1 MRVDLTKCD
10 REISQIVFARCS
22 SSSIVRSVKIHRQP
36 RPFALVELS
45 NQQEANKLGA
55 QYGRSP
61 INDCVLI
68 YLRHEIEE
76 GRDRLEGLSTQ
87 SSSEQIDTQFIIPV

>member
-1 MRVDLTKCD
+1 MLVDLTKCD
-10 REISQIVFARCS
+10 RELCQLVFARCS
-22 SSSIVRSVKIHRQP
+22 SSSVVRSVKIHRHP

-45 NQQEANKLGA
+45 NQHEANKLGA
-55 QYGRSP
+55 QHGRPP

-76 GRDRLEGLSTQ
+76 GRDRLEDLSTQ
-87 SSSEQIDTQFIIPV
+87 SSSEQIDTEFIIPV